1 MTAIPTS
8 SQTGH
13 LDQQIDSPHRQGDD
27 SWQPHDSRQ
36 LPVPALD
43 VVVPVYNEEAGLG
56 PCVERLHAYL
66 SGSFPYRFRITIADN
81 ASVDRTFAIASQL
94 AARYPEVEV
103 VHLEQKGR
111 GRALRAVWS
120 ASDAVVLAYMDVDL
134 STDLTALLPL
144 VAPLLSGHSELAIGS
159 RLARGSR
166 VVRGTRRELISRC
179 YNLILRG
186 TLAAG
191 FSDAQCGFKAIRG
204 DVAQRLLPLVEDT
217 GWFFDTELLVLAER
231 SGLRIH
237 EVPVDWVDDPDT
249 SVDIVATAMAD
260 LRGVVRVGKALTT
273 GRLPLAGIRAELG
286 LKPIE
291 DAGEPQVPIGTF
303 GSPAAGAT
311 TTISPTGRT
320 VDPDGVP
327 PGLTGQLIRFATV
340 GLVSTVA
347 YVILYALL
355 RYGLGA
361 QAANLVA
368 LLVTTIGNTA
378 ANRSLTFG
386 VHGPHRWW
394 RHQFQGLAVF
404 ALTLALTSGSL
415 TLLDS
420 ATGTAHHLVEVTVL
434 VLASLLATT
443 LRFTLLRSWVFQ
455 AHRRHPGHR

>member
-1 MTAIPTS
+1 MTAIQTFQ
-8 SQTGH
+8 SQGS
-13 LDQQIDSPHRQGDD
+13 QGSPDSPVAEAAGAT
-27 SWQPHDSRQ
+27 QPHHQ
-36 LPVPALD
+36 PVLVPALD
-43 VVVPVYNEEAGLG
+43 VVVPVYNEEAGIE
-56 PCVERLHAYL
+56 PCIERLHAYL
-66 SGSFPYRFRITIADN
+66 SSTFPYRFRITIADN
-81 ASVDRTFAIASQL
+81 ASVDSTFEIATRL
-94 AARYPEVEV
+94 AARYREVEA

-120 ASDAVVLAYMDVDL
+120 ASDATVLAYMDVDL

-166 VVRGTRRELISRC
+166 VVRGTKRELISRC

-191 FSDAQCGFKAIRG
+191 FTDAQCGFKAIRG

-237 EVPVDWVDDPDT
+237 EVPVDWVDDPD
-249 SVDIVATAMAD
+249 SRVDIVATATAD
-260 LRGVVRVGKALTT
+260 LKGVARVARALTS
-273 GRLPLAGIRAELG
+273 GELPLAGIRAELRPTHSPG
-286 LKPIE
+286 RT
-291 DAGEPQVPIGTF
+291 AG
-303 GSPAAGAT
+303 S
-311 TTISPTGRT
+311 ISATGRT

-327 PGLTGQLIRFATV
+327 PGLTGQVIRFATV

-347 YVILYALL
+347 YVILYALM
-355 RYGLGA
+355 RYGIGA

-368 LLVTTIGNTA
+368 LLITTVGNTA

-394 RHQFQGLAVF
+394 RHQFQGMAVF
-404 ALTLALTSGSL
+404 LLTLLLTSGSL
-415 TLLDS
+415 ALLGS
-420 ATGTAHHLVEVTVL
+420 VTGSVHHVVEITVL
-434 VLASLLATT
+434 VLASLLATA
-443 LRFTLLRSWVFQ
+443 LRFTLLRTWVFK
-455 AHRRHPGHR
+455 AHR